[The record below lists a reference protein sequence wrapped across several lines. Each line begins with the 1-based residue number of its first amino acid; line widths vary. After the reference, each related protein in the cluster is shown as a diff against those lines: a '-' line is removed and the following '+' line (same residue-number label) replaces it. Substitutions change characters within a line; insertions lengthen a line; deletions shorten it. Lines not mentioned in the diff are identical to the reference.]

1 GAANISTENPFK
13 AGMIGASNTGWF
25 TYAGLEGRYRFNDLT
40 IEGDR
45 SEIEDNWPNPEQY
58 DVTLENIQ
66 ATAVLGFAWYN
77 QYVGASFALTAKT
90 PDYEEA
96 KESMY
101 TTGGITMFAFF

>member
-1 GAANISTENPFK
+1 MWGNFRSDISTGFFYKPVGALTRRQLCANISTENPFK

-58 DVTLENIQ
+58 DVT
-66 ATAVLGFAWYN
+66 
-77 QYVGASFALTAKT
+77 
-90 PDYEEA
+90 
-96 KESMY
+96 
-101 TTGGITMFAFF
+101 

>member
-1 GAANISTENPFK
+1 
-13 AGMIGASNTGWF
+13 MIGASNNGWF

-45 SEIEDNWPNPEQY
+45 SGVDEYANKNNQDPAIY

-66 ATAVLGFAWYN
+66 ATAVLGVAWYN

-90 PDYEEA
+90 PDYKEA
-96 KESMY
+96 KESVY